1 MELCLLGWQGSGGG
15 CLPHPGRFHFGHVPK
30 RRTIVPACMRACMR
44 VRYALLVSDK
54 RKDTKRT
61 GPRGGDTTVTAG
73 GLLKKT
79 IYFSPEEWQALRK
92 KSYEEERPVSE
103 IVRQLVVDAF
113 L

>member
-1 MELCLLGWQGSGGG
+1 
-15 CLPHPGRFHFGHVPK
+15 
-30 RRTIVPACMRACMR
+30 MRACKR
-44 VRYALLVSDK
+44 VRYAPFVSDK

-92 KSYEEERPVSE
+92 KSYEEDRPVSE
-103 IVRQLVVDAF
+103 IVRQITAEALG